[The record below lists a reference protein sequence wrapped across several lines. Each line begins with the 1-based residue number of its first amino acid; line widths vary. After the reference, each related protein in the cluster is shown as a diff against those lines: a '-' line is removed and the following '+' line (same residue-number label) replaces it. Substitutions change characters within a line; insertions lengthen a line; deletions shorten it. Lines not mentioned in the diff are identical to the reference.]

1 MTFEHPICTYES
13 ASVFDRPGR
22 CYLVAAG
29 ADRVTRHC
37 PGGAHFTYILI

>member
-1 MTFEHPICTYES
+1 MAFEHPICTYES
-13 ASVFDRPGR
+13 ASVFDRPGT

-29 ADRVTRHC
+29 ADRVTGHH